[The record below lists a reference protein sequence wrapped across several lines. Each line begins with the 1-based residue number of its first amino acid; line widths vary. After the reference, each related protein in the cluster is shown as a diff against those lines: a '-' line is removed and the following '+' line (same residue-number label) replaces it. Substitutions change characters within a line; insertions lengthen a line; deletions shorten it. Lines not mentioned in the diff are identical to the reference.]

1 MKKKIPYLTAL
12 LVVVI
17 LLRFSFPGKTSNPF
31 HSPEEIS
38 FFKSYMQTPLD
49 SGEYF
54 SLPQNCKGCHGF
66 DSLGA
71 ANVDLNG
78 MDVNLYDDWETSM
91 MGLAA
96 VDPFWRA
103 KVSHEVLVNPSHANE
118 LQNLCTKCHAP
129 LGHYTAFYKGQ
140 PHYTLADLAIDSLG
154 QSGVSCHSC
163 HGIKDSSS
171 LGVLFTGQIPYDTN
185 RVVYGPFPG
194 PFIGPMQ
201 LYVSLLPSYGPPFI
215 REQILFSLSHFN
227 FKYSGSHRNSN
238 RR

>member
-12 LVVVI
+12 LIVVI
-17 LLRFSFPGKTSNPF
+17 LLRFSFPGKTSSPF

-140 PHYTLADLAIDSLG
+140 PHYTLADLGPEL
-154 QSGVSCHSC
+154 QPEV
-163 HGIKDSSS
+163 
-171 LGVLFTGQIPYDTN
+171 VL
-185 RVVYGPFPG
+185 
-194 PFIGPMQ
+194 
-201 LYVSLLPSYGPPFI
+201 
-215 REQILFSLSHFN
+215 
-227 FKYSGSHRNSN
+227 
-238 RR
+238 